1 MANARQTPFR
11 TMGIDIS
18 KASSIQEALELTKL
32 NYEVGITPLYGFP
45 NDIKQKVN
53 HSATFRTDTS
63 EILGVVG
70 NRYTVVQNSEMFDLI
85 KTITD
90 NEEGLEWVTG
100 GYYNNGGKVF
110 VSVKLPKT
118 IRLKDNPNDII
129 ENYLLFSSSH
139 DGSGSITVAL
149 TPLRVVCQN
158 ILRSAI
164 NNASTKWVFKHT
176 KNVNNKIKYI
186 HNYFEIVNDEIN
198 DLNNL
203 FNKMDEY
210 HLTEQQ
216 IKNVIFKTVLS
227 KDEYTIEDNNIIQT
241 SEISTRK
248 TNLIYQI
255 EKSIYRGVG
264 QDNLNPETAYG
275 VFNGITSY
283 IQNVKNYKND
293 EDMFK
298 YVYDKNTLADKAFT
312 SLMEMVNKSV

>member
-1 MANARQTPFR
+1 MANPKQTPFR

-18 KASSIQEALELTKL
+18 KASSIQEALELTRL

-90 NEEGLEWVTG
+90 NEQGLEWVTG

-118 IRLKDNPNDII
+118 IRLKDNPNDVI

-158 ILRSAI
+158 ILNAAI
-164 NNASTKWVFKHT
+164 QNASTKWVFKHT
-176 KNVNNKIKYI
+176 KNVNTKIKTI
-186 HNYFEIVNDEIN
+186 HSYFEIVNDEIDSLSSMFSMMN
-198 DLNNL
+198 
-203 FNKMDEY
+203 EY
-210 HLTEQQ
+210 NLTEQQ

-227 KDEYTIEDNNIIQT
+227 KDEYTIENNNVIQT

-264 QDNLNPETAYG
+264 QDILNPETAYG
-275 VFNGITSY
+275 VFNGITNY
-283 IQNVKNYKND
+283 VQNVKKYSSD
-293 EDMFK
+293 EDQFK
-298 YVYDKNTLADKAFT
+298 NVYTKSNISNKVFKE
-312 SLMEMVNKSV
+312 LMDIVNG